1 MHSQKLFATRLFTIA
16 TAEDAYATIPKLL
29 PTNTPPST
37 TMFAT
42 VSRKTPSY
50 VTSPP
55 ATETL
60 RITAW
65 ASVFAIEIPVAKL
78 ASISQPSI
86 TYGSVGVP
94 LPPVTPLAGVNPA
107 SPTMRI
113 GARGTYAEAAPGI
126 PTSAASETAASAPA
140 RRSARAPAPPPRTPG
155 TLSRDVMR
163 VYLVFVS
170 KYGVMEGSAHVFRL
184 FLSAVPYPFN
194 PRSER
199 SAAPEPLSS
208 STAHGG
214 RWRPLQPRCLPGERS
229 PRA

>member
-1 MHSQKLFATRLFTIA
+1 MAM
-16 TAEDAYATIPKLL
+16 
-29 PTNTPPST
+29 PS
-37 TMFAT
+37 A
-42 VSRKTPSY
+42 
-50 VTSPP
+50 
-55 ATETL
+55 AD
-60 RITAW
+60 
-65 ASVFAIEIPVAKL
+65 

-86 TYGSVGVP
+86 MYGSLGVP
-94 LPPVTPLAGVNPA
+94 LPPVTPLSGVNAA

-113 GARGTYAEAAPGI
+113 GARGTYAEA
-126 PTSAASETAASAPA
+126 
-140 RRSARAPAPPPRTPG
+140 PPRTPG

>member
-1 MHSQKLFATRLFTIA
+1 MAM
-16 TAEDAYATIPKLL
+16 
-29 PTNTPPST
+29 PS
-37 TMFAT
+37 A
-42 VSRKTPSY
+42 
-50 VTSPP
+50 
-55 ATETL
+55 AD
-60 RITAW
+60 
-65 ASVFAIEIPVAKL
+65 

-86 TYGSVGVP
+86 MYGSLGVP
-94 LPPVTPLAGVNPA
+94 LPPVTPLSGVNAA

-126 PTSAASETAASAPA
+126 PTSAASETAANAPA
-140 RRSARAPAPPPRTPG
+140 SRTTRAPAPPPRTPG

-170 KYGVMEGSAHVFRL
+170 KHGVMEGSAHVFRL

-214 RWRPLQPRCLPGERS
+214 RGRPRQPRCLPGPRS
-229 PRA
+229 PPPAG